1 MAKKKDYKALNTT
14 PLDTGIKN
22 FTEILKFYMYYAPN
36 IDSCQS
42 NGRIEGNN
50 AEAVLQEMLIRAN
63 IRNKTRFLK
72 KIQKNSWAKSGLET
86 DEIDFEDSRI
96 LCDKYSNEEELSALL
111 RHIRNAL
118 AHGYI
123 YVWKKRSGKFILL
136 VDFDSNKNR
145 CTAKILV
152 SMPILESWK
161 AILEN
166 EMATGE

>member
-1 MAKKKDYKALNTT
+1 MAKKKDYKTLNTT
-14 PLDTGIKN
+14 PLNTGIRN

-42 NGRIEGNN
+42 NGRIEGDSAKN
-50 AEAVLQEMLIRAN
+50 VLQEMLIRAN
-63 IRNKTRFLK
+63 IRNKTRILK
-72 KIQKNSWAKSGLET
+72 RIQKGSWAKSDFDS
-86 DEIDFEDSRI
+86 DEIDFENSRI

-123 YVWKKRSGKFILL
+123 YVWKKTSGKFILL
-136 VDFDSNKNR
+136 VDFDSNKKR
-145 CTAKILV
+145 CTARILV
-152 SMPILESWK
+152 SMSILENWK

-166 EMATGE
+166 QIATGE

>member
-1 MAKKKDYKALNTT
+1 MAKKKDYKTLNTT
-14 PLDTGIKN
+14 PLNTGIRN

-42 NGRIEGNN
+42 NGRIEEDN
-50 AEAVLQEMLIRAN
+50 AKNVLQEMLIRAN

-72 KIQKNSWAKSGLET
+72 RIQKCSWAKSDFDS
-86 DEIDFEDSRI
+86 DEIDFENSRI

-123 YVWKKRSGKFILL
+123 YVWKKTSGKFILL
-136 VDFDSNKNR
+136 VDFDSNKKR
-145 CTAKILV
+145 CTARILV
-152 SMPILESWK
+152 SMSILENWK

-166 EMATGE
+166 QIATGE

>member
-72 KIQKNSWAKSGLET
+72 KYK
-86 DEIDFEDSRI
+86 RI
-96 LCDKYSNEEELSALL
+96 LGQNQ
-111 RHIRNAL
+111 
-118 AHGYI
+118 
-123 YVWKKRSGKFILL
+123 V
-136 VDFDSNKNR
+136 
-145 CTAKILV
+145 
-152 SMPILESWK
+152 
-161 AILEN
+161 
-166 EMATGE
+166 

>member
-1 MAKKKDYKALNTT
+1 MAKKKDYKTLNTT
-14 PLDTGIKN
+14 PLNTGIRN

-42 NGRIEGNN
+42 NGRIEGDN
-50 AEAVLQEMLIRAN
+50 AKNVLQEMLIRAN

-72 KIQKNSWAKSGLET
+72 RIQKSSWAKSDFDS
-86 DEIDFEDSRI
+86 DEIDFENSRI

-123 YVWKKRSGKFILL
+123 YVWKKTSGKFILL
-136 VDFDSNKNR
+136 VDFDSNKKR
-145 CTAKILV
+145 CTARILV
-152 SMPILESWK
+152 SMSILENWK

-166 EMATGE
+166 QIATGE